1 MIELKKITKI
11 YESKKKVKTI
21 ALDDV
26 SLNFSNK
33 GMTFILG
40 KSGSGKSTLLN
51 IIGTLDTKTSGD
63 IIINNKN
70 TNNWSKKD
78 WDSYRNSVIGFI
90 FQDFNLLENYTVK
103 DNIKLSLDIQNKKV
117 TDAMIADALKQVEL
131 SGYEKRYPNELS
143 GGEKERVAIAR
154 AIIKKP
160 KIILA
165 DEPTGNLDSKTGLT
179 IFEILKR
186 LSRDCL
192 VIVVTHDEAFANQ
205 YADRIIRIADGKIID
220 DSNSVKKSELEE
232 LEFKNSSLPNKI
244 AIKMGL
250 ENLINKKFKLFL
262 SILMLTSTIVCCS
275 IFSSVYKTDTNSEYA
290 KKVRENGQTNII
302 IRQYDKV
309 LDYGNISNSFEDI
322 SIEPI
327 SDNFIKEVKENTGLS
342 WHKVYDINIDY
353 NPLQWEFL
361 KNGDNIIDGTYY
373 TSKPFAKLT
382 EYDVNSNLD
391 LKGNPPTND
400 DEMAITSYIAD
411 LIIYHGISAKKA
423 KNDTATIKFKPSTYD
438 DIINSNYYF
447 NLGNFK
453 YVKITGIID
462 KNKELKEFAELKKY
476 STYKIYD
483 LDTSSDDYKRLNS
496 LVIKFSGY
504 LANDDLGFA
513 YVTKDFIDTLAFDEN
528 NMSNTPMDILNNN
541 KIYTAMSYGY
551 LKDANNII
559 GNSIQNKNE
568 IIINTSL
575 LNELTDN
582 DYKTKFDAKSLL
594 GEVDERDFLNEYL
607 QENNILLSTLQTGLK
622 DGKIYKSADNFTEY
636 KIVGII
642 INEEPSE
649 LYFDKEIISNLLVKP
664 LEVNEI
670 YANITTVQE
679 LDSILEFYPINKSKT
694 ISSSIYTNALLNNI
708 MVANIFSTGG
718 KVLFIFFSVLSIIII
733 ANFLENSIVYR
744 NKEVGI
750 LRALG
755 CKMSDVIK
763 IFIYELFG
771 LAFISLSLSAIICP
785 YLIKLINNFLRTI
798 AFIEEIPLIFQAK
811 TVLYMLI
818 FTLMVITATSV
829 IPFIKFSKKK
839 PIDIIHNNN

>member
-63 IIINNKN
+63 IIINGKN

-165 DEPTGNLDSKTGLT
+165 DEPTGNLDSKTSLT

-327 SDNFIKEVKENTGLS
+327 SDDFIKEVKENTGLS

-373 TSKPFAKLT
+373 TRKPFVKLT

-391 LKGNPPTND
+391 LKGNPPTNA

-423 KNDTATIKFKPSTYD
+423 KNDAVTIKFKPSNYD

-483 LDTSSDDYKRLNS
+483 LDTSSDDYKRLNN

-504 LANDDLGFA
+504 LVNDDLGFA
-513 YVTKDFIDTLAFDEN
+513 YVTKDFIDTLAFAEN
-528 NMSNTPMDILNNN
+528 NMSNTPMDILDNN

-594 GEVDERDFLNEYL
+594 GEVDERDFLKEYL

-636 KIVGII
+636 EIVGII

-670 YANITTVQE
+670 YTNITTAQE

-708 MVANIFSTGG
+708 IVANIFSTGG
-718 KVLFIFFSVLSIIII
+718 KVLFIFFSILSIIII

-771 LAFISLSLSAIICP
+771 LAFISLSLSTIICP

-798 AFIEEIPLIFQAK
+798 TFIEETPLIFQAK

>member
-11 YESKKKVKTI
+11 YESKKKVKTV

-63 IIINNKN
+63 IIINDKN
-70 TNNWSKKD
+70 TNDWHQKD

-143 GGEKERVAIAR
+143 GGEKERIAIAR

-165 DEPTGNLDSKTGLT
+165 DEPTGNLDSKTSLT

-205 YADRIIRIADGKIID
+205 YAERIIRIADGKIID
-220 DSNSVKKSELEE
+220 DSNPVKKSEFEE

-250 ENLINKKFKLFL
+250 ENLINKKFKLLL

-275 IFSSVYKTDTNSEYA
+275 IFSSVYKTDANSEYA
-290 KKVRENGQTNII
+290 RKIRENGQTNII

-309 LDYGNISNSFEDI
+309 LDYENISNSFENI
-322 SIEPI
+322 NIEPI

-353 NPLQWEFL
+353 NSLQWKFL
-361 KNGDNIIDGTYY
+361 KTGDNIIDGAYY
-373 TSKPFAKLT
+373 TRNPFAKLT
-382 EYDVNSNLD
+382 EYDANYNLD
-391 LKGNPPTND
+391 LKGNAPTND
-400 DEMAITSYIAD
+400 DEMVVTSYIAD

-423 KNDTATIKFKPSTYD
+423 KNDTVTIKFKPSTYD

-447 NLGNFK
+447 NLGDFK
-453 YVKITGIID
+453 YIKITGIID

-476 STYKIYD
+476 STYKISD
-483 LDTSSDDYKRLNS
+483 LDTSSDTYKRLNS

-504 LANDDLGFA
+504 LTNDDLGFA
-513 YVTKDFIDTLAFDEN
+513 YVTKDFIDTLALTEN

-551 LKDANNII
+551 LKDTTNII
-559 GNSIQNKNE
+559 GNNIQNRNE

-582 DYKTKFDAKSLL
+582 DYKVKFDAKSLL
-594 GEVDERDFLNEYL
+594 GEVDEREFLNEYL

-670 YANITTVQE
+670 YTNITTAQE
-679 LDSILEFYPINKSKT
+679 LASILEFYPINKSKT
-694 ISSSIYTNALLNNI
+694 ISSSVYTTALLNNI

-718 KVLFIFFSVLSIIII
+718 KVLFIFFGALSIIII

-763 IFIYELFG
+763 IFIYELLG
-771 LAFISLSLSAIICP
+771 LALISLSLSVIICP
-785 YLIKLINNFLRTI
+785 YLIKLINNFLKTI
-798 AFIEEIPLIFQAK
+798 AFVEEIPLIFQAK

-829 IPFIKFSKKK
+829 IPFLKFSKKK